1 MKDFGDVRLKN
12 MIEHR
17 PAIKKRAVV
26 TSGLPYGNKSLHCG
40 HITLFIHSDFFARFL
55 RDRIGFE
62 NVIYQSGTDC
72 YGSPAMEGY
81 RKAVEKEGFKGTIVD
96 YVTKYHNIQKDIL
109 DSYHISTNIYGA
121 SAFGE
126 EKPFHDEFSAE
137 IFKKLIE
144 SGSME
149 YKSTLQ
155 FFDKKMNCFLNGR
168 QVVGKCPIDGCL
180 SEHAYADECD
190 LGHQYMP
197 KELIN
202 PVSVLSGETPEFKE
216 VGNWYFNV
224 ENYIDEL
231 KEWLDYL
238 DKNTS
243 TRKYMIKEVREF
255 LKKPEIYIKQEYL
268 EKFKEIEFLLP
279 TFEYADET
287 KNSFTVIFNKL
298 SDREFA
304 CEMLTDAGIR
314 YRTGKT
320 LTPFRITGNLEW
332 GVKCPDTDKS
342 KDLTFYVWPESLW
355 AQISLTKAYL
365 NRTGKAN
372 TWKDWWCSKDCNVY
386 QFIGEDNIY
395 FYGPVQMALWLA
407 TQGKNPT
414 MDIKDGD
421 LMVDNIVANKHTLF
435 LNNKA
440 SSSADIKPPMA
451 DELLNY
457 YTEEQLRMHY
467 LTMNVSN
474 NSANFMP
481 KAFNPNADPN
491 EIDPVIREYNL
502 LTNVFNR
509 VLRNLCYTWQR
520 DFDGFMPYGTPDTEF
535 LIEGN
540 LTMLK
545 VEKFMMEQK
554 FHMVCYE
561 LDTYIRNMNKYF
573 AKNSSMFEKDKD
585 LEKQVI
591 VNTLHMVRVAITLL
605 HPVAPTS
612 IEKLVKFMGID
623 EKIFSWKEEEKL
635 IYDFIEN
642 PKNHKPTFLN
652 PKEDF
657 FVKHPSQ
664 YEETNE

>member
-1 MKDFGDVRLKN
+1 MKDFEDVRLKN

-17 PAIKKRAVV
+17 PVFSKRAVV
-26 TSGLPYGNKSLHCG
+26 TSGFPYGNKSLHCG
-40 HITLFIHSDFFARFL
+40 HITLFIHSDFYARFL
-55 RDRIGFE
+55 RDRIGSE
-62 NVIYQSGTDC
+62 NVIYQSSTDC
-72 YGSPAMEGY
+72 YGSPVAEGW
-81 RKAVEKEGFKGTIVD
+81 RKSLENGTFSGSISD
-96 YVTKYHNIQKDIL
+96 YVKKYHDIQENIL
-109 DSYHISTNIYGA
+109 NSYHISPNIFGA

-126 EKPFHDEFSAE
+126 EKPFHEKTSKE
-137 IFKKLIE
+137 IFEKLLA

-155 FFDKKMNCFLNGR
+155 FYDTKKGCFLNGR
-168 QVVGKCPIDGCL
+168 QVMGKCPIDGCT

-202 PVSVLSGETPEFKE
+202 PISVLSGETPEFRE

-224 ENYIDEL
+224 QDYLEEL

-238 DKNTS
+238 DKNTA

-268 EKFKEIEFLLP
+268 EKFHEIEYLLP
-279 TFEYADET
+279 TFEYKDET
-287 KNSFTVIFNKL
+287 KNSFTIVFNKL

-304 CEMLTDAGIR
+304 CEMLTDNGIR

-320 LTPFRITGNLEW
+320 LTPFRITGNVEW
-332 GVKCPDTDKS
+332 GVPVPDTEKS
-342 KDLTFYVWPESLW
+342 KGLTFYVWPESLW
-355 AQISLTKAYL
+355 AQISLTQAYL
-365 NRTGKAN
+365 DRYGKAD
-372 TWKDWWCSKDCNVY
+372 TWKDWWCSDDCKVY

-395 FYGPVQMALWLA
+395 FYGPAQMALWLA
-407 TQGKNPT
+407 TQGKNPKIN
-414 MDIKDGD
+414 MPNGELKI
-421 LMVDNIVANKHTLF
+421 DNIVANKHTLF

-440 SSSADIKPPMA
+440 GSSSDIKPPMA

-457 YTEEQLRMHY
+457 YTEEQLRMHF

-474 NSANFMP
+474 NSAS
-481 KAFNPNADPN
+481 FNPKPFDPN
-491 EIDPVIREYNL
+491 AKAEEIDPVIREYNL

-509 VLRNLCYTWQR
+509 VLRNLCYTWQKLY
-520 DFDGFMPYGTPDTEF
+520 DGIIPYGEVDKDV
-535 LIEGN
+535 LIDGN
-540 LTMLK
+540 LVMLK
-545 VEKFMMEQK
+545 VEKCMADQK

-561 LDTYIRNMNKYF
+561 LDTYIRNMNKYW
-573 AKNSSMFEKDKD
+573 AKQSSTLGEDK
-585 LEKQVI
+585 EAMKQVI
-591 VNTLHMVRVAITLL
+591 INTLHMVRVAMLLL

-612 IEKLVKFMGID
+612 VEKLADFMGINHD
-623 EKIFSWKEEEKL
+623 IFKWENEEKL

-642 PKNHKPTFLN
+642 SKNHKPTFLN

-657 FVKHPSQ
+657 FEKHPSQ
-664 YEETNE
+664 YETVE